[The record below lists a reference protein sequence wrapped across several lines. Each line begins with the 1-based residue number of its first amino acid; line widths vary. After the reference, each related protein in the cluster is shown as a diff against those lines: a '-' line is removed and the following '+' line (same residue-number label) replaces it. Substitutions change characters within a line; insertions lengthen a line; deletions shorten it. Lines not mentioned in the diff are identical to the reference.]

1 VRSAAMTNALQTA
14 ETPRLDRQRSEIQL
28 RFGRAVDIKA
38 SADVSS
44 TGLLA
49 IAVLVSGILLST
61 AVLVRSA
68 VREGRRFPGGPR

>member
-1 VRSAAMTNALQTA
+1 MTDALQTA
-14 ETPRLDRQRSEIQL
+14 ETPALDRQRSEIQL
-28 RFGRAVDIKA
+28 RFGRAFDIKA
-38 SADVSS
+38 SVDVSS

-68 VREGRRFPGGPR
+68 VREGRRFQGWPR